1 MRLRWTN
8 GARTELLDFV
18 AYISPKRPVAARSL
32 AKRIQSTMLA
42 TLEFPYIGRV
52 VPELEI
58 ANIRERLVSPYR
70 IVYQVRRAEIVVLAV
85 VHARRDFPEPLGSSE
100 EG

>member
-8 GARTELLDFV
+8 GARAELLDLV
-18 AYISPKRPVAARSL
+18 AYISQERPTAARAL
-32 AKRIQSTMLA
+32 ARRIQSAVRA

-58 ANIRERLVSPYR
+58 ANIRERIVSPYR

-85 VHARRDFPEPLGSSE
+85 VHERRDFPRTLASSE